1 MAQQTEK
8 LIEIVRADFSN
19 EHHADLASARSLNR
33 AMAQPMN
40 YDNLND
46 LELLASRAGLNE
58 SELSSYLKF
67 IKAPSDFKNAQ
78 AAVIGFKRM
87 LSVPW
92 VTDLKTTNLEEALVI
107 NSRLEHALATS
118 PDLAQFTISTNTLPR
133 KLARGMLGDL
143 PEYTILFFHSQSHHT
158 LIEQMKQ
165 LVWLESPEATHKDVY
180 DYCLFIRVLSESHIP
195 QIMVDRFQT
204 GPVCFYCYQTL
215 SESSNLTK
223 SKPERLYKLN
233 MLTNA
238 KSALRYLSNHWP

>member
-1 MAQQTEK
+1 
-8 LIEIVRADFSN
+8 
-19 EHHADLASARSLNR
+19 
-33 AMAQPMN
+33 MN

-67 IKAPSDFKNAQ
+67 IKAPSDFKNGQ

-133 KLARGMLGDL
+133 KLARGML
-143 PEYTILFFHSQSHHT
+143 
-158 LIEQMKQ
+158 
-165 LVWLESPEATHKDVY
+165 
-180 DYCLFIRVLSESHIP
+180 
-195 QIMVDRFQT
+195 
-204 GPVCFYCYQTL
+204 
-215 SESSNLTK
+215 
-223 SKPERLYKLN
+223 
-233 MLTNA
+233 
-238 KSALRYLSNHWP
+238 